1 MSEWKSV
8 IDAARTAASRPAEF
22 RKLAR
27 RARQLLRAGG
37 RPENVKDVRVAMLG
51 RSTLD
56 MLAPSLELSL
66 LCRGLLSEL
75 FIAPYGSFM
84 QELLDPESATS
95 AFKPQ
100 FAVVVLTPY
109 DVPEWPQP
117 FASAQEADV
126 LAERVARH
134 LLGACEQLYLR
145 CGTEVLM
152 DNFHALPSR
161 PLGNVGV
168 RLPEDPNNFIQRV
181 NVKLGDLVPPGV
193 HLIDTAGLA
202 ARHGITRW
210 HDARLWYEAKQP
222 VSLDLTTEY
231 VQTVAAVI
239 AGTLGGSRKC
249 LVLDLDD
256 TLWGGVIGDVGL
268 AGIELGEG
276 NPRGEAFKS
285 FQQYLRALRERGV
298 LLAVCSKNEPDNA
311 RLPFEQHAETV
322 LRLADFATFRA
333 SWDPKADNIR
343 AIAADLDLGLDALV
357 FVDDNPAERELVRQ
371 VLPEVAVIELP
382 DDPADYASA
391 VEASRWLEVP
401 RVTGD
406 DRARASQYQSRA
418 EARALAETMDL
429 SDFLGSLEMRAR
441 VEPIDDRS
449 LARATQLINKTNQFN
464 LTTRRLTEGAVGALA
479 RNPGV
484 CTRTVRLSDRFG
496 DHGLI
501 SVLIAT
507 RHGDVVEIDDWL
519 MSCRVLKRGVER
531 MLLGELVAW
540 ASAHGVRELRGRF
553 VPTGRNELVRALF
566 DELGFERSSESENE
580 THYRLPLDRFT
591 PLAHFIE
598 IQREANAH
606 VG

>member
-1 MSEWKSV
+1 MNEWKSV
-8 IDAARTAASRPAEF
+8 IDAARTAAGRPAEF

-27 RARQLLRAGG
+27 RARQLLRAGS
-37 RPENVKDVRVAMLG
+37 RPDDVKNVRVALLG

-66 LCRGLLSEL
+66 VCRELLPEL

-84 QELLDPESATS
+84 QELLDPGSATS
-95 AFKPQ
+95 AFEPQ
-100 FAVVVLTPY
+100 FALVVLTPH
-109 DVPEWPQP
+109 DIPEWPP
-117 FASAQEADV
+117 AFATAKEADA

-134 LLGACEQLYLR
+134 LLGACEQLHLR

-168 RLPEDPNNFIQRV
+168 RIPEDPNNFIQRL

-202 ARHGITRW
+202 ARHGIMRW

-222 VSLDLTTEY
+222 ISLDLTAEY
-231 VQTVAAVI
+231 GQTVAAII
-239 AGTLGGSRKC
+239 AGALGASRKC

-268 AGIELGEG
+268 AGIDLGEG
-276 NPRGEAFKS
+276 SPRGEAFKS

-298 LLAVCSKNEPDNA
+298 LLAVCSKNEPANA

-322 LRLADFATFRA
+322 LRLSDFATFRA

-343 AIAADLDLGLDALV
+343 AIAADLDIGLDSLV
-357 FVDDNPAERELVRQ
+357 FIDDNPAERELVRQ
-371 VLPEVAVIELP
+371 ALPEVAVIEMP
-382 DDPADYASA
+382 EDPADYASA
-391 VEASRWLEVP
+391 LESSRWLEVP
-401 RVTGD
+401 RVTTD
-406 DRARASQYQSRA
+406 DRARATQYQSRA
-418 EARALAETMDL
+418 EARALEETMDL
-429 SDFLGSLEMRAR
+429 SDFLASLGMRAR
-441 VEPIDDRS
+441 VEPIDEGS

-479 RNPGV
+479 RDPGV

-496 DHGLI
+496 DHGLV
-501 SVLIAT
+501 SVLIAS
-507 RHGDVVEIDDWL
+507 RHGDVAEIDDWL

-531 MLLGELVAW
+531 MLLRELVDW
-540 ASAHGVRELRGRF
+540 AAAHGLRELRGRF
-553 VPTGRNELVRALF
+553 VATGRNELVRGLL
-566 DELGFERSSESENE
+566 DELGFERANESENE
-580 THYRLPLDRFT
+580 TSYRLSLDGFT
-591 PLAHFIE
+591 ELPHFIE
-598 IQREANAH
+598 VQREASAH